1 MVPKEE
7 DRVAMRETVGSG
19 RLVSAGEQTE
29 DGGGRLVALV
39 GVEDLMAARD
49 DGDDDLVAYVESPN
63 VTMIAPVSQRL
74 VGIICLTGDELAH
87 IAIVARELGV
97 PCLVE
102 SQLAEPV
109 EELRGARVWISRD
122 GTITAERNHG

>member
-1 MVPKEE
+1 MP
-7 DRVAMRETVGSG
+7 MRETLGSG

-29 DGGGRLVALV
+29 DGGGRFVALV
-39 GVEDLMAARD
+39 DVEDLMAVMD

-102 SQLAEPV
+102 SKLTKPI
-109 EELRGARVWISRD
+109 EELRGARVRISREGAIEAGPD
-122 GTITAERNHG
+122 HG